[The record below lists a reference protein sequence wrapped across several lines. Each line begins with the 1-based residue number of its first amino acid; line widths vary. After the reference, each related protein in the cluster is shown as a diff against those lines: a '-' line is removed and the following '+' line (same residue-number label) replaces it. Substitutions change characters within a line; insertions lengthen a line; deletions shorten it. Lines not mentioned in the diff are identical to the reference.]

1 MSWNFE
7 TPGDL
12 LYETTDNFY
21 ATKSMRSHVSHLA
34 AREGE
39 LSCLGF
45 PYLHHAVVKIFTHVR
60 VVVPRVP
67 ATSTK
72 LASFREVVHVAVS

>member
-1 MSWNFE
+1 MSNLRILLLRRSLHIRTAKKEHLRKRKQQKVNKMSWNFE

-34 AREGE
+34 ARAG
-39 LSCLGF
+39 
-45 PYLHHAVVKIFTHVR
+45 
-60 VVVPRVP
+60 
-67 ATSTK
+67 
-72 LASFREVVHVAVS
+72 

>member
-1 MSWNFE
+1 MA
-7 TPGDL
+7 PGDL

-34 AREGE
+34 AREGIIV
-39 LSCLGF
+39 SWF
-45 PYLHHAVVKIFTHVR
+45 PYLHHAVAKIFTHVR

-67 ATSTK
+67 ATSTP